1 MAYQF
6 TQTGQEIQYL
16 LDEAMQLAEEYDS
29 SVSYAVGD
37 YCSHE
42 GTLYRCTT
50 ATTGTWDA
58 SKWTDNVIV
67 LNALRTLKG
76 RIDTAESE
84 IDTAQSDISALN
96 QSLTWGN
103 IVTPSATLF
112 NCTGTINGSVSMRY
126 TQNHK
131 YVVVWGRIRIINF
144 SRTGGNPGVTL
155 SLPFTYDRSFPIGY
169 RGESPVEQVNLTFA
183 SGRLTTTES
192 YSNVTG
198 NFLTLMVPATIVPLI

>member
-67 LNALRTLKG
+67 LNALKTLKG
-76 RIDTAESE
+76 RMDTAE
-84 IDTAQSDISALN
+84 
-96 QSLTWGN
+96 GN
-103 IVTPSATLF
+103 ITSLQTNTVKKGDIIVH
-112 NCTGTINGSVSMRY
+112 TGTATTSAAGTAS
-126 TQNHK
+126 
-131 YVVVWGRIRIINF
+131 F
-144 SRTGGNPGVTL
+144 ST
-155 SLPFTYDRSFPIGY
+155 
-169 RGESPVEQVNLTFA
+169 
-183 SGRLTTTES
+183 S
-192 YSNVTG
+192 YSVANYACLSVMAVG
-198 NFLTLMVPATIVPLI
+198 AVQGYLLLPYKYGDAADGRWGFKAAVSGTLAAIANTSISYVAIFYKYA

>member
-67 LNALRTLKG
+67 LNALRALKG
-76 RIDTAESE
+76 RMDTAEGE
-84 IDTAQSDISALN
+84 IDAAQEDISALN
-96 QSLTWGN
+96 QSFAQSYTVKTATNAYGTMVNRYVVIGKLVIGQVD
-103 IVTPSATLF
+103 VTPSQAISSSVGEFDNITDAPPAIMTT
-112 NCTGTINGSVSMRY
+112 CTVHFINNTEQK
-126 TQNHK
+126 TQ
-131 YVVVWGRIRIINF
+131 YVVMRPNRSWSAYGAYTANQTV
-144 SRTGGNPGVTL
+144 SGVYCYMT
-155 SLPFTYDRSFPIGY
+155 S
-169 RGESPVEQVNLTFA
+169 
-183 SGRLTTTES
+183 
-192 YSNVTG
+192 
-198 NFLTLMVPATIVPLI
+198 

>member
-58 SKWTDNVIV
+58 SKWTSNVIV

-76 RIDTAESE
+76 RMDTAEG
-84 IDTAQSDISALN
+84 DISSLSTALT
-96 QSLTWGN
+96 QSQTWVADRLTAS
-103 IVTPSATLF
+103 PY
-112 NCTGTINGSVSMRY
+112 NCTGTITGSISMFHTTDR
-126 TQNHK
+126 K
-131 YVVVWGRIRIINF
+131 LAVLWGRIRITNF
-144 SRTGGNPGVTL
+144 SRTGGNPGVVL
-155 SLPFTYDRSFPIGY
+155 SLPFTHDRSFPIGY
-169 RGESPVEQVNLTFA
+169 RGESPVEQVNLSFN
-183 SGRLTTTES
+183 SGILTTTES

>member
-67 LNALRTLKG
+67 LNALKTLKG
-76 RIDTAESE
+76 RMDTAEGD
-84 IDTAQSDISALN
+84 IDALEALFSQSYSTKTGTTAYGSMTNRYVKIGKLIIGQIE
-96 QSLTWGN
+96 
-103 IVTPSATLF
+103 VTPNQAITSSIGDFASMTPYPPSVATTCTVHSATTSEKKTQFIRL
-112 NCTGTINGSVSMRY
+112 GTNGSFGAYGEYTANLLVS
-126 TQNHK
+126 
-131 YVVVWGRIRIINF
+131 
-144 SRTGGNPGVTL
+144 GVYCYMT
-155 SLPFTYDRSFPIGY
+155 
-169 RGESPVEQVNLTFA
+169 A
-183 SGRLTTTES
+183 
-192 YSNVTG
+192 
-198 NFLTLMVPATIVPLI
+198 

>member
-76 RIDTAESE
+76 RMDTAEGE
-84 IDTAQSDISALN
+84 IDAAQEDISALN
-96 QSLTWGN
+96 TSL
-103 IVTPSATLF
+103 ILF
-112 NCTGTINGSVSMRY
+112 KNVQRTV
-126 TQNHK
+126 TQNNTID
-131 YVVVWGRIRIINF
+131 VWYMNTAFPPKSGYSRIIVGLRSNNQECVV
-144 SRTGGNPGVTL
+144 TGWKYNEN
-155 SLPFTYDRSFPIGY
+155 
-169 RGESPVEQVNLTFA
+169 GEPQWMVRKFA
-183 SGRLTTTES
+183 SGSVADVTYYATLL
-192 YSNVTG
+192 YLPDSNVWG
-198 NFLTLMVPATIVPLI
+198 

>member
-67 LNALRTLKG
+67 LNALKTLKG
-76 RIDTAESE
+76 RMDTAESE
-84 IDTAQSDISALN
+84 IDAAQSDISALN
-96 QSLTWGN
+96 QGFAQSYTVKT
-103 IVTPSATLF
+103 VTNSYGTMVNRYVVIGKLVIGQVDVTASQAIGTSVGDFASATDAPPAVITT
-112 NCTGTINGSVSMRY
+112 CTVHLHEGTEQK
-126 TQNHK
+126 TQ
-131 YVVVWGRIRIINF
+131 YVVMRPSGTWAAYGAYTANSTV
-144 SRTGGNPGVTL
+144 SGVYCYMT
-155 SLPFTYDRSFPIGY
+155 
-169 RGESPVEQVNLTFA
+169 A
-183 SGRLTTTES
+183 
-192 YSNVTG
+192 
-198 NFLTLMVPATIVPLI
+198 

>member
-67 LNALRTLKG
+67 LNALKTLKG
-76 RIDTAESE
+76 RMDTAEGN
-84 IDTAQSDISALN
+84 IQANADDISALN
-96 QSLTWGN
+96 QSLTPSALSYTFTAGANVSLRGTSAVYKSGN
-103 IVTPSATLF
+103 IIHIGVYFDATAQLA
-112 NCTGTINGSVSMRY
+112 NN
-126 TQNHK
+126 
-131 YVVVWGRIRIINF
+131 
-144 SRTGGNPGVTL
+144 
-155 SLPFTYDRSFPIGY
+155 
-169 RGESPVEQVNLTFA
+169 
-183 SGRLTTTES
+183 
-192 YSNVTG
+192 
-198 NFLTLMVPATIVPLI
+198 ATICTVSGNLPKPITSYVTAAVHGIASTEGMIQIERGDLTRIKTWGVLPAASYYYAQFCYMAE

>member
-58 SKWTDNVIV
+58 SKWTSNVIV
-67 LNALRTLKG
+67 LNALKTLKG
-76 RIDTAESE
+76 RMDTAE
-84 IDTAQSDISALN
+84 
-96 QSLTWGN
+96 GN
-103 IVTPSATLF
+103 ISSLNTAFTQSQTWVTAVSLSSSLY
-112 NCTGTINGSVSMRY
+112 NCTGTITGSINMSY
-126 TQNHK
+126 TTDRK
-131 YVVVWGRIRIINF
+131 LAVLWGRIRITNF
-144 SRTGGNPGVTL
+144 SRKGGNPGVTL
-155 SLPFTYDRSFPIGY
+155 SLPFTHDRSFPIGY
-169 RGESPVEQVNLTFA
+169 RGESPVEQVNLSFG
-183 SGRLTTTES
+183 SGMLTTTES